1 MIQRI
6 QSFYLVLAFV
16 GVVLMF
22 LFPTATFELSQGGFK
37 TTSELGLLPGGENV
51 IDEANSTAFIPQY
64 SVLLMVMA
72 IVLGAGILASI
83 FMYKNRVRQ
92 MRFVSML
99 ALLNIVYV
107 GIMFLASIP
116 DSESVIANSEV
127 HTTYSVGTF
136 VPLVTLILTVLAQR
150 AIRRDEM
157 KVRAADRLR

>member
-22 LFPTATFELSQGGFK
+22 LFPTATFEISQGGFK
-37 TTSELGLLPGGENV
+37 TTSELGLLPGGENT
-51 IDEANSTAFIPQY
+51 IDEANCVAFVPQH
-64 SVLLMVMA
+64 SVVLMIMA
-72 IVLGAGILASI
+72 FVLGAGMLASI

-92 MRFVSML
+92 MRFVSLL

-107 GIMFLASIP
+107 GIMFLAVIP
-116 DSESVIANSEV
+116 DCESVIANSEV
-127 HTTYSVGTF
+127 DTTYSVGTF